1 MDCRLR
7 RGSNGSSKS
16 AGRSC
21 ELHIQGP
28 EHGLFES
35 ELAAFL
41 GVSHVVGV
49 ASGSDAL
56 VLALL
61 AVDCG
66 PGDEVVTAANAGGYA
81 SSAIARL
88 GCDVSYAEVDSDSL
102 LMTPYSVLDA
112 IGPAT
117 PAVVVTHLY
126 GNVAKVEEIVAV
138 CRPQGIAVI
147 EDCAQSLGALS
158 QGRRVGTIGDVA
170 AFSFYPTKNLG
181 AAGDGGAVATADDD
195 VAATVRS
202 LRQYGWGPKYQVDRP
217 DGINS
222 RLDEV
227 QAAIL
232 RVGLPGLDSANE
244 RRREIVG
251 RYAEA
256 LTGRSV
262 RLVSGVTPEFVAHLA
277 VVRADDRFGLQASLA
292 AVGVETDI
300 HYPIPDHLQKGLPS
314 TGTSAAVGRNGA
326 GGRSGADGALLP
338 IDDGSTSLIACA
350 LAYDEGRNDD

>member
-1 MDCRLR
+1 MISS
-7 RGSNGSSKS
+7 RGWIADS
-16 AGRSC
+16 AEARTAVQRVLAGGC

-117 PAVVVTHLY
+117 RAVVVTHLY

-202 LRQYGWGPKYQVDRP
+202 LRQYGWGPKYQVDAS
-217 DGINS
+217 GQGSNS

-277 VVRADDRFGLQASLA
+277 VVRADGRFGLQASLA

-300 HYPIPDHLQKGLPS
+300 HYPIPDHLQKGLPP
-314 TGTSAAVGRNGA
+314 TGTSAAVLVGDGA
-326 GGRSGADGALLP
+326 GGRSR
-338 IDDGSTSLIACA
+338 C
-350 LAYDEGRNDD
+350 